1 MGRDYQNIFG
11 KVNQTY
17 QFSLVL
23 NELVTARDFLIIS
36 FFFFFK
42 NERNSRNKVISQ
54 LTKYT
59 RISKAIIPK
68 K

>member
-11 KVNQTY
+11 KVNQTDR
-17 QFSLVL
+17 FSLVL
-23 NELVTARDFLIIS
+23 NGLVTARDFLIIS

>member
-17 QFSLVL
+17 RFSLVL
-23 NELVTARDFLIIS
+23 NGLVTARDFLIIS